1 MYKFNTIDEAIED
14 YKAGKILVVV
24 DDEDRENEGDFILAA
39 ERVTP
44 EAINFM
50 AKHGRGLIC
59 MAITKQRAQELD
71 LNIMVDD
78 NTALHATPF
87 TVTIDAKK
95 GTSTGISASD
105 RAITIQTVIDPHTH
119 PNDLARPGHIFP
131 LVARDGGVLERSGH
145 TEATVDLARLSGLYP
160 AGVLC
165 EIMDEDGSMARVPR
179 LFEMAKKFDLKIIT
193 IKDLIHQ
200 RLHHEKFVRSIATD
214 IELPSIFGEF
224 NVRVY
229 ENILNGDQHLAVT
242 KGNIRSGE
250 PALVRV
256 HAQCIMGDVFG
267 SSFYSQSSHISNCLR
282 MIEKEGRGIL
292 LYLQGD
298 DGRGLGLFPGEEESV
313 LDSHHTQDTNK
324 DWRTLGVG
332 SQILVDLGIKKI
344 RLLTNNAKKYVGLD
358 GYGLEIVETVP
369 IVSEPIGKK

>member
-1 MYKFNTIDEAIED
+1 MYKFNTIDEAVAD
-14 YKAGKILVVV
+14 YKAGKILIVV

-44 EAINFM
+44 ESINFM

-71 LNIMVDD
+71 LNIMVDN

-105 RAITIQTVIDPHTH
+105 RALTIRTVIDPQTH

-179 LFEMAKKFDLKIIT
+179 LIELAKKFDLKIIT

-214 IELPSIFGEF
+214 IELPSVFGKF

-229 ENILNGDQHLAVT
+229 ENILNGDKHLAVT

-298 DGRGLGLFPGEEESV
+298 DGRGLGLYPNEEEPV

-344 RLLTNNAKKYVGLD
+344 RLLTNNEKKYIGLD

-369 IVSEPIGKK
+369 IVSEPVGRE

>member
-1 MYKFNTIDEAIED
+1 MYKFNTIDEAVED
-14 YKAGKILVVV
+14 YKAGKILIVV

-44 EAINFM
+44 ESINFM

-59 MAITKQRAQELD
+59 MAITKQRALELD
-71 LNIMVDD
+71 LNIMVDN

-105 RAITIQTVIDPHTH
+105 RAITIQTVIDPQTH

-131 LVARDGGVLERSGH
+131 LVAREGGVLERSGH
-145 TEATVDLARLSGLYP
+145 TEATVDLARLAGLYP

-179 LFEMAKKFDLKIIT
+179 LIEMAKKFTLKIIT

-214 IELPSIFGEF
+214 IELPSVFGKF

-229 ENILNGDQHLAVT
+229 ENILNGDRHLAIT
-242 KGNIRSGE
+242 KGNIRSGD
-250 PALVRV
+250 PVMVRV
-256 HAQCIMGDVFG
+256 HAQCVMGDVFG

-332 SQILVDLGIKKI
+332 SQILVDLGIRKI
-344 RLLTNNAKKYVGLD
+344 RLLTNNAKKYIGLD

-369 IVSEPIGKK
+369 IVSETIGKN